1 VTQALALAAVWLV
14 VLDGGPSEKH
24 RARIRMD
31 IFEPYSLGNLQL
43 QNRVVMA
50 PMTRSRAIGNVPNDL
65 MAEYYKQ
72 RASAGLIITEGTAP
86 SPNGLGYA
94 RIPGSFSDAQVAGWR
109 KVTAA
114 AHSGGA
120 KIFLQL
126 MHTGRITH
134 ALNLP
139 KGAEVVAPSA
149 VAAAGQ
155 MWTDQSGMQSFPTP
169 RALETREIPAV
180 IAEYTA
186 AATNGIKAGFDGIEL
201 HGANGYLIEQF
212 LNPGTNKR
220 TDSYGGSIE
229 NRNRFAVEVSA
240 AIAKAIGADKT
251 AIRLSPFNTF
261 NDMVGD
267 YPEIPRQFEA
277 LAKGLG
283 ALKLAYIH
291 VVSYSKVGEPLL
303 RAIKK
308 AFGRTIIINGGLDK
322 QKAEAAFDSGLADLA
337 AFATGFL
344 SNPDLPYRLKNDLA
358 LNPFDQSTFYSA
370 EAKGYTDYP
379 VVSTPGA

>member
-1 VTQALALAAVWLV
+1 
-14 VLDGGPSEKH
+14 
-24 RARIRMD
+24 
-31 IFEPYSLGNLQL
+31 
-43 QNRVVMA
+43 MA

-65 MAEYYKQ
+65 MAEYYEQ
-72 RASAGLIITEGTAP
+72 RSSAGLIITEGTAP

-94 RIPGSFSDAQVAGWR
+94 RIPGNFSDAQVAGWR

-114 AHSGGA
+114 AHGGGA

-134 ALNLP
+134 PLNLP
-139 KGAEVVAPSA
+139 NGAEVIAPSA

-155 MWTDQSGMQSFPTP
+155 MWTDQSGMQSLPKP
-169 RALETREIPAV
+169 RALETREIEGV
-180 IAEYTA
+180 IGEYVA
-186 AATNGIKAGFDGIEL
+186 ASKNAIKAGFDGVEL

-220 TDSYGGSIE
+220 TDDYGGSLQ
-229 NRNRFAVEVSA
+229 NRNRFAVEVSG

-267 YPEIPRQFEA
+267 YAEIPQQYEA
-277 LAKGLG
+277 LAKELG

-291 VVSYSKVGEPLL
+291 VVAYSKVGEPLL
-303 RAIKK
+303 RAMKK
-308 AFGRTIIINGGLDK
+308 VFGRTIIISGGLDR
-322 QKAEAAFDSGLADLA
+322 QKAEAAFGSGLADLA

-344 SNPDLPYRLKNDLA
+344 SNPDLPHRLENSLA
-358 LNPFDQSTFYSA
+358 LNPLEPSTFYSA

-379 VVSTPGA
+379 RADYPRA

>member
-1 VTQALALAAVWLV
+1 MNL
-14 VLDGGPSEKH
+14 
-24 RARIRMD
+24 
-31 IFEPYSLGNLQL
+31 FEPYSLGALRL
-43 QNRVVMA
+43 QNRIVMA

-65 MAEYYKQ
+65 MAEYYGQ
-72 RASAGLIITEGTAP
+72 RASAGLIVTEGTSP

-94 RIPGSFSDAQVAGWR
+94 RIPGNFSDAQVAGWR

-114 AHSGGA
+114 AHGGGA
-120 KIFLQL
+120 KIFLQI

-155 MWTDQSGMQSFPTP
+155 MWTDQSGMQNFPVP
-169 RALETREIPAV
+169 RALETGEVQEV
-180 IAEYTA
+180 IAEYV
-186 AATNGIKAGFDGIEL
+186 ATSRNAIKAGFDGVEL

-220 TDSYGGSIE
+220 NDHYGGSTAS
-229 NRNRFAVEVSA
+229 RNRFAIEVST
-240 AIAKAIGADKT
+240 AIARAIGADKT

-267 YPEIPRQFEA
+267 YPEIPQQYEA
-277 LAKGLG
+277 LAKELG

-291 VVSYSKVGEPLL
+291 VVQYAKVGEPLL
-303 RAIKK
+303 RTIRD
-308 AFGRTIIINGGLDK
+308 AFGRTLVINGGLDTP
-322 QKAEAAFDSGLADLA
+322 KAAAAFEAGLADLA

-344 SNPDLPYRLKNDLA
+344 SNPDLPHRLAGGLA
-358 LNPFDQSTFYSA
+358 LNALDPSTFYSA
-370 EAKGYTDYP
+370 DAKGYTDYP
-379 VVSTPGA
+379 SV

>member
-1 VTQALALAAVWLV
+1 MNL
-14 VLDGGPSEKH
+14 
-24 RARIRMD
+24 
-31 IFEPYSLGNLQL
+31 FEPYSLGGLRLQS
-43 QNRVVMA
+43 RIVMA

-65 MAEYYKQ
+65 MAEYYEQ
-72 RASAGLIITEGTAP
+72 RSSAGLIITEGTAP

-94 RIPGSFSDAQVAGWR
+94 RIPGNFSDAQVAGWQ

-114 AHSGGA
+114 AHGGGA

-126 MHTGRITH
+126 MHTGRVTH
-134 ALNLP
+134 PLNLP

-169 RALETREIPAV
+169 RALETREIPGV
-180 IAEYTA
+180 IAEYV
-186 AATNGIKAGFDGIEL
+186 ATSKNAIKAGFDGVEL

-220 TDSYGGSIE
+220 TDDYGGSIQ
-229 NRNRFAVEVSA
+229 NRNRFAIEVAA

-267 YPEIPRQFEA
+267 YAEIPQQYEA
-277 LAKGLG
+277 LAKELG

-291 VVSYSKVGEPLL
+291 VVAYSKVGEPLL

-322 QKAEAAFDSGLADLA
+322 QKAEAAFDAGFRRSRGVRDGLPVEPGLAASAEERLA
-337 AFATGFL
+337 AESARSEHVLQRRREGLHGL
-344 SNPDLPYRLKNDLA
+344 SAGVTAARGLTRAARGRPRVANRGGER
-358 LNPFDQSTFYSA
+358 S
-370 EAKGYTDYP
+370 
-379 VVSTPGA
+379 

>member
-1 VTQALALAAVWLV
+1 MAAPS
-14 VLDGGPSEKH
+14 DGELK
-24 RARIRMD
+24 RMKL
-31 IFEPYSLGNLQL
+31 FEPYSLGGLQL
-43 QNRVVMA
+43 QSRVVMA
-50 PMTRSRAIGNVPNDL
+50 PMTRSRALGNVPNDL
-65 MAEYYKQ
+65 MAEYYQQ
-72 RASAGLIITEGTAP
+72 RSSAGLIVTEGTAP

-120 KIFLQL
+120 KIFLQI

-134 ALNLP
+134 PLNLP

-155 MWTDQSGMQSFPTP
+155 MWTDQSGMQDYPVP
-169 RALETREIPAV
+169 RALETSEIATV
-180 IAEYTA
+180 IAEYVA
-186 AATNGIKAGFDGIEL
+186 SASNAIKAGFDGIEL

-220 TDSYGGSIE
+220 TDAYGGAFA
-229 NRNRFAVEVSA
+229 NRNRFAIEVAA
-240 AIAKAIGADKT
+240 AIARAIGAGKT

-261 NDMVGD
+261 NDMVGN
-267 YPEIPRQFEA
+267 YPEIPQQYEA
-277 LAKGLG
+277 LAKEFG

-291 VVSYSKVGEPLL
+291 VVAYSKVGEPLL

-308 AFGRTIIINGGLDK
+308 AFGGTIIINGGLDK
-322 QKAEAAFDSGLADLA
+322 QKAEAAFNSGIADLA

-344 SNPDLPYRLKNDLA
+344 SNPDLPHRL
-358 LNPFDQSTFYSA
+358 LNELPLTPIDPSTFYSA

-379 VVSTPGA
+379 RADRPA

>member
-1 VTQALALAAVWLV
+1 MAARPKL
-14 VLDGGPSEKH
+14 EC
-24 RARIRMD
+24 RMSL
-31 IFEPYSLGNLQL
+31 FEPYSLGSLRLQS
-43 QNRVVMA
+43 RIVMA
-50 PMTRSRAIGNVPNDL
+50 PMTRSRANGNVPNDL

-72 RASAGLIITEGTAP
+72 RSSAGLIVTEGTSP

-94 RIPGSFSDAQVAGWR
+94 RIPGSFSEAQVAGWR
-109 KVTAA
+109 KVTTA
-114 AHSGGA
+114 AHGGGA

-134 ALNLP
+134 PLNLP
-139 KGAEVVAPSA
+139 QGAEIVAPSA

-169 RALETREIPAV
+169 RALETREVAGV
-180 IAEYTA
+180 IAEHVA
-186 AATNGIKAGFDGIEL
+186 AAENAMKAGFDGVEL

-220 TDSYGGSIE
+220 SDQYGGSLV
-229 NRNRFAVEVSA
+229 NRNRFAIEVSA

-267 YPEIPRQFEA
+267 YPEIPQQYEA
-277 LAKGLG
+277 LAKELG
-283 ALKLAYIH
+283 ALKLAYVHI
-291 VVSYSKVGEPLL
+291 VQYARVGVPLL
-303 RAIKK
+303 RAIKQ
-308 AFGRTIIINGGLDK
+308 AFGRTVVINGGLDR
-322 QKAEAAFDSGLADLA
+322 QKAEAAFEAGFADLA

-344 SNPDLPYRLKNDLA
+344 SNPDLPYRLANA
-358 LNPFDQSTFYSA
+358 LPLTPLDPSTFYSA
-370 EAKGYTDYP
+370 DAKGYTDYP
-379 VVSTPGA
+379 RADSPRA

>member
-1 VTQALALAAVWLV
+1 MNL
-14 VLDGGPSEKH
+14 
-24 RARIRMD
+24 
-31 IFEPYSLGNLQL
+31 FETYSLGDLRLQS
-43 QNRVVMA
+43 RIVMA
-50 PMTRSRAIGNVPNDL
+50 PMTRSRAIGSVPNDL
-65 MAEYYKQ
+65 MAEYYGQ
-72 RASAGLIITEGTAP
+72 RASAGLIVTEGTAP

-94 RIPGSFSDAQVAGWR
+94 RIPGSFSDAQVAGWQ

-114 AHSGGA
+114 AHGGGA

-126 MHTGRITH
+126 MHTGRVTH
-134 ALNLP
+134 PLNLP

-155 MWTDQSGMQSFPTP
+155 MWTDQSGMQSLPTP
-169 RALETREIPAV
+169 RALEAREIPEV
-180 IAEYTA
+180 IGEYVESA
-186 AATNGIKAGFDGIEL
+186 KNARKAGFDGVEL

-220 TDSYGGSIE
+220 TDHYGGTIQ
-229 NRNRFAVEVSA
+229 NRNRFAIEVSA

-261 NDMVGD
+261 NDMLGD
-267 YPEIPRQFEA
+267 YAEIPQQYEA
-277 LAKGLG
+277 LAKELG

-291 VVSYSKVGEPLL
+291 VVAYAKVGEPLL

-322 QKAEAAFDSGLADLA
+322 QKAEAAFDSGIADLA

-344 SNPDLPYRLKNDLA
+344 SNPDLPHRLKNGLP
-358 LNPFDQSTFYSA
+358 LNPLDPSTFYSGD
-370 EAKGYTDYP
+370 AKGYTDYP
-379 VVSTPGA
+379 KA